1 MPISVLKTLWGA
13 TKGFFMD
20 GGPDGAIYGAGK
32 SIVKQ
37 EVTGEL
43 KNTVEDAVEG
53 KSEKQTEQDDKAS
66 LTKVNL

>member
-1 MPISVLKTLWGA
+1 MAISVLKTLWGA

-20 GGPDGAIYGAGK
+20 GGPEGAIYGAGK

-43 KNTVEDAVEG
+43 KTTVEDAVDG
-53 KSEKQTEQDDKAS
+53 KSEKQTEKDDKAS
-66 LTKVNL
+66 LTKVDL